1 MKPKHWKE
9 LLTKLNI
16 RTSQQDLILEH
27 LWTADLLSKN
37 KIVGDILTQAR
48 GEAILENFI
57 NGIKDTW
64 STHELELV
72 RYQNKCKLIK
82 GWDDLFALVDEHM
95 NNINSMKMSPYY
107 KVFEKD
113 IEPWSKNLEQIRVTF
128 DYWIDVQRRYVYLEG
143 IFFGSADIKSML
155 SNEYTKFKNIDTDFT
170 KLMKVVNKTP
180 IVLEV
185 MKIPNLEKTLQN
197 FTNSLQLIQ
206 KALGEYLEKQRQ
218 NFARFYFVG
227 DEDLLE
233 IIGNSK
239 MIQNVMRHFPK
250 MFQGISTVNFENEG
264 DSLTGMNSREGES
277 VAFNKPVVISEDPTI
292 YVWLTKVEQAMQ
304 VSLAMELEKGVTELE
319 LLDRNSQKAEFN
331 AWIIKFPA
339 QIALL
344 AMQVSWS
351 ARVEENLEK
360 KQGQQLRLIEES
372 IRLTLEELAE
382 QVLTDLEGDIRK
394 KYEQL
399 ITDLVHQREVTA
411 QLIREKVMAP
421 HQFNWLYHMRFY
433 FNSRHKEVLE
443 KLNIRMANGEFFYGF
458 EYMGV
463 AEKLVQ
469 TPLTDRCYL
478 TLTQALHWR
487 MGGSPFG
494 PAGTGKTESV
504 KALGSQLGRFVL
516 VFNCD
521 ETFDGN
527 AMGRIFVG
535 LCQVGAWGCFD
546 EFNRLEERMLSAV
559 SQSILTI
566 QTGLR
571 EKQKRIDLLAKDIKL
586 NPHMGIFITMN
597 PNYAGRSQLPD
608 NLKQLFRQVAM
619 VKPDKDMIARVMLYS
634 QGFKTADKL
643 SGKMVSLFELCLN
656 QLSS

>member
-1 MKPKHWKE
+1 
-9 LLTKLNI
+9 
-16 RTSQQDLILEH
+16 
-27 LWTADLLSKN
+27 
-37 KIVGDILTQAR
+37 
-48 GEAILENFI
+48 
-57 NGIKDTW
+57 
-64 STHELELV
+64 
-72 RYQNKCKLIK
+72 
-82 GWDDLFALVDEHM
+82 
-95 NNINSMKMSPYY
+95 MSPYY

-128 DYWIDVQRRYVYLEG
+128 DYWVDVQRRYVYLEG

-155 SNEYTKFKNIDTDFT
+155 SNEFTKFKNIDGEFT
-170 KLMKVVNKTP
+170 RLMKAVNKNP
-180 IVLEV
+180 KVLEV
-185 MKIPNLEKTLQN
+185 MKTPNLEKTLMS
-197 FTNSLQLIQ
+197 FTNSLQNIQ

-233 IIGNSK
+233 IIGNSREIK
-239 MIQNVMRHFPK
+239 NVMRHFPK
-250 MFQGISTVNFENEG
+250 MFQGINTVNYEDEG
-264 DSLTGMNSREGES
+264 DSLVGMNSREGES
-277 VAFNKPVVISEDPTI
+277 VAFYKNVIISEDPTI
-292 YVWLTKVEQAMQ
+292 YKWLTKLEEAMQ
-304 VSLAMELEKGVTELE
+304 VSMAMSLETALSELE
-319 LLDRNSQKAEFN
+319 LLDRNSQQEEFN

-339 QIALL
+339 QVTILS
-344 AMQVSWS
+344 MQVSWS
-351 ARVEENLEK
+351 NRIEDNLNT
-360 KQGQQLRLIEES
+360 KQGQQLKLVEES
-372 IRLTLEELAE
+372 VRLTLEMLADR
-382 QVLTDLEGDIRK
+382 VLMDLQGDIRK

-399 ITDLVHQREVTA
+399 ITDLVHQREVTS
-411 QLIREKVMAP
+411 QLIREKVTTAS
-421 HQFNWLYHMRFY
+421 QFNWLYHMRFY

-443 KLNIRMANGEFFYGF
+443 KLNIKMANGQFFYGF

-504 KALGSQLGRFVL
+504 KALGSQMGRFVL

-559 SQSILTI
+559 SQQILSI
-566 QTGLR
+566 
-571 EKQKRIDLLAKDIKL
+571 
-586 NPHMGIFITMN
+586 
-597 PNYAGRSQLPD
+597 
-608 NLKQLFRQVAM
+608 
-619 VKPDKDMIARVMLYS
+619 
-634 QGFKTADKL
+634 
-643 SGKMVSLFELCLN
+643 
-656 QLSS
+656 